1 MRDFEVISF
10 KQFKKDICDDR
21 KLYEAIKIPKRETKA
36 AAGYDFFSI
45 EGFVLKPGESKK
57 IPTGIKAYMEED
69 EVLLLAI
76 RSSMGFYYNIR
87 LCNQIGVVD
96 SDYYNNKDN
105 EGHIW
110 FKIKNEGEKDLVI
123 NQGEAFGQGLFFKY
137 LTTKSESNDFIER
150 SNEY

>member
-1 MRDFEVISF
+1 MRDFEIISF
-10 KQFKKDICDDR
+10 EQFKKDVCNNR
-21 KLYEAIKIPKRETKA
+21 KLYENIKIPKRETKS
-36 AAGYDFFSI
+36 AAGYDFFSV
-45 EGFVLKPGESKK
+45 EEFTLKPGESKK

-69 EVLLLAI
+69 EVLILVI

-87 LCNQIGVVD
+87 LCNQIGVID

-123 NQGEAFGQGLFFKY
+123 KQGESFGQGIFLKY
-137 LTTKSESNDFIER
+137 LTTKSEIKEFVER